1 MPNLG
6 GMPGSYVSTPDDGSS
21 YDSSVPG
28 ERGYRRRKLAAMAG
42 NLYRTG
48 QQAVT
53 DMRDQYAQSRV
64 RAMDAGSDG
73 HGRTHIPGAFPDVA
87 IVTHGEYQMVLFP
100 SYAKRHI
107 RKDWA
112 RMRQQ
117 QLNGDQQGNV
127 RDEDYWRQEWERNE
141 DEKAIVDVDVRGW
154 IYTPNQGPMTRR
166 NRMLIG
172 LARQL
177 SGIPAPRP
185 EQVASGQGA
194 QGKNPLQMHEELRE
208 QEKIRH
214 EAARIE
220 RRGQQEKH
228 AATHGEYSERP
239 RENMDPEV
247 ESIYLPRSRRGS
259 QTPESLPTSPAMS
272 ATQYQTSGQM
282 SDAEL
287 TVANANLMARIAPF
301 MTNPTVA
308 HPVTVFFYNDEKS
321 QSKTVI
327 TNDAGHFILRAPL
340 DFVPTN
346 VRVLANEELSAIQEI
361 KIIEP
366 QGVSL
371 ISDVD
376 DTIKSSNIS
385 GGAREIFRNTFVR
398 DLGDQMIEGVKE
410 WYNQMHDLGV
420 SIHYCSNS
428 PWQLYPVL
436 ATYFKLVG
444 LPPGSLHL
452 RQYSGMLQG
461 IFEPVAERK
470 KGSLNR
476 LLNDFPERKF
486 ILVGDSG
493 EADLEVYTELVLAFP
508 GRVLAVFIRDVTTPE
523 TPGYFDSGFEM
534 SSAKATTMT
543 IDKGR
548 TPRPGEIRQNS
559 APGAVSSVKTPTGP
573 AMGTLIDFSEEPEE
587 TNVDLAK
594 ALGQIKSQPRQ
605 LSSAELLAG
614 KKAPPPRPTKPIALR
629 SSPSIAGKEDGGP
642 GLKSHNN
649 PADVPP
655 PKPPRPGVASAHPL
669 TQMHNSSQQTVIS
682 NNSFPRSNVSA
693 GSRGANPS
701 RDREEEKPPPPPP
714 RRRVVP
720 SLKSLSPRLN
730 NYRNNL
736 GSNSDIDYEPLGPAA
751 MAPPASTMQT
761 VQGFIPTRSSTRS
774 ANSTPTGSPTLGA
787 VNKKL
792 EMWKRRL
799 ARAHE
804 VLDQQGVQ
812 LYTWRR
818 GQDVVAEA
826 VGIVKREMEEVER
839 KRRQQGGR

>member
-1 MPNLG
+1 
-6 GMPGSYVSTPDDGSS
+6 
-21 YDSSVPG
+21 
-28 ERGYRRRKLAAMAG
+28 
-42 NLYRTG
+42 
-48 QQAVT
+48 
-53 DMRDQYAQSRV
+53 
-64 RAMDAGSDG
+64 
-73 HGRTHIPGAFPDVA
+73 
-87 IVTHGEYQMVLFP
+87 MVLFP
-100 SYAKRHI
+100 SYAKRHVK
-107 RKDWA
+107 KDWS
-112 RMRQQ
+112 RIQQ
-117 QLNGDQQGNV
+117 QLPTGDEAGGA
-127 RDEDYWRQEWERNE
+127 RAEDYWRQEWEKNE
-141 DEKAIVDVDVRGW
+141 DEKAVVDVDVRGW

-185 EQVASGQGA
+185 EQATGGQDF
-194 QGKNPLQMHEELRE
+194 QGKNPLQMHEERRE

-214 EAARIE
+214 EAAKIE
-220 RRGQQEKH
+220 RRGQEEKH
-228 AATHGEYSERP
+228 AAYHGEYSERP
-239 RENMDPEV
+239 RENMDPEA
-247 ESIYLPRSRRGS
+247 ESIYTARSHRGS
-259 QTPESLPTSPAMS
+259 QTPDSMPTSPTLS
-272 ATQYQTSGQM
+272 ATQVSTGGQL

-340 DFVPTN
+340 DFVPTH
-346 VRVLANEELSAIQEI
+346 VRVLANEELSTIQEI
-361 KIIEP
+361 KITEP
-366 QGVSL
+366 YGVSL

-376 DTIKSSNIS
+376 DTIKKSNIS

-398 DLGDQMIEGVKE
+398 ELGDQMVEGVKE

-470 KGSLNR
+470 KGTLNR
-476 LLNDFPERKF
+476 LLHDFPERKF

-493 EADLEVYTELVLAFP
+493 EADLEVYTELVLTHP

-534 SSAKATTMT
+534 PSAKASLMAF
-543 IDKGR
+543 DDAK
-548 TPRPGEIRQNS
+548 TPRPGERRQNS
-559 APGAVSSVKTPTGP
+559 APGAVSSIKTPTGP

-587 TNVDLAK
+587 TKVDLGK
-594 ALGQIKSQPRQ
+594 ALGQVKSQPRQ
-605 LSSAELLAG
+605 LSSADLLAG
-614 KKAPPPRPTKPIALR
+614 KRVPPPRPAKPIALR
-629 SSPSIAGKEDGGP
+629 SSPSIAGKKDGGA
-642 GLKSHNN
+642 GLGMQHDD
-649 PADVPP
+649 PTDVPP
-655 PKPPRPGVASAHPL
+655 PKPPRPGAASSHPL
-669 TQMHNSSQQTVIS
+669 AQMHNSSQQTVSS
-682 NNSFPRSNVSA
+682 NSSVPRSNASV
-693 GSRGANPS
+693 GSRGPTSLRAKDDEN
-701 RDREEEKPPPPPP
+701 PPPPPP

-720 SLKSLSPRLN
+720 AVKGLSPRLN
-730 NYRNNL
+730 NYRNNFN
-736 GSNSDIDYEPLGPAA
+736 SNSDVDYEPLGPAA
-751 MAPPASTMQT
+751 MAPPTSTMQSA
-761 VQGFIPTRSSTRS
+761 QGFIPSRSSTRS

-804 VLDQQGVQ
+804 QLDQQGVQ

-826 VGIVKREMEEVER
+826 VGIVKKAMEDVER
-839 KRRQQGGR
+839 RKQQQGRR